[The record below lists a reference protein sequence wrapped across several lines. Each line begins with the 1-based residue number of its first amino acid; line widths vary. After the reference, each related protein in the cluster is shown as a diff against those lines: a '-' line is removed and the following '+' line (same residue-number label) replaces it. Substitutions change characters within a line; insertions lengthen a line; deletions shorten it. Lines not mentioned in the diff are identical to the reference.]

1 MVSWVG
7 QALNPFAPMRIE
19 LGGSQEEVDLAAW
32 LDRIVPIKGDAA
44 AQKYATCLV
53 GDGIE
58 TVEVRPVCAE
68 LSPRYGR
75 D

>member
-1 MVSWVG
+1 M
-7 QALNPFAPMRIE
+7 
-19 LGGSQEEVDLAAW
+19 DLAAW

-58 TVEVRPVCAE
+58 TVEVPPARAE